1 MVYDLWQFSDLF
13 LGEGNLST
21 LQGTNISPKNG
32 ILKMIFLFPRWDML
46 IPWRVSFCFMGWAA
60 SNLDHQ
66 KLQWTGLV
74 ASVFSSL
81 AGAATRAVADRRGSS
96 RTLGVEIIT
105 VGWFVEIRARK
116 THVGMVLKPC
126 KSWVKNYQPQ
136 QVNAGFLKHQQFV
149 TIVSDSVTTV

>member
-1 MVYDLWQFSDLF
+1 MMVYDLWQFSDLF
-13 LGEGNLST
+13 WGKEIYLPSRELT
-21 LQGTNISPKNG
+21 YPPKNG
-32 ILKMIFLFPRWDML
+32 TLKMIFLFPRWDML

-66 KLQWTGLV
+66 FPVDRAG
-74 ASVFSSL
+74 SISFSSL